1 MFPWQVYTCSIWGGL
16 YATDN
21 EKATPK
27 RHILFSNDE
36 ELLKRLQAAAGHASK
51 AQLQAMQGPSLVCQ
65 HVQPDGTRTFS
76 GSAAMKSSQFL
87 GCTYWEQY

>member
-1 MFPWQVYTCSIWGGL
+1 MFLWQVYTCSIWGGL
-16 YATDN
+16 YATDI

-36 ELLKRLQAAAGHASK
+36 ELLKRLQAAAGHSTK
-51 AQLQAMQGPSLVCQ
+51 ERLSSMQGTALVTKTERD
-65 HVQPDGTRTFS
+65 DGSSFFS

-87 GCTYWEQY
+87 G